1 MTERSISGISERKP
15 YVFLDIC
22 FCFNIFLITNTDYC
36 LLLVWWVISC
46 HTGAHSTCIPSISWD
61 HCSTCELLTDDGKV
75 TGNYPESVL
84 GVAISLMLALSVR
97 ATNSL
102 YQEVLHLWHFI
113 KPQESA
119 TQGSLIPISRQAQTK
134 LEVCLYSFLWSPDA
148 EAVLVAMSCFRHLC
162 EEADIRCSV
171 DELPVHTVLPNYNTF
186 MEFASVSNM
195 MATGQQ

>member
-1 MTERSISGISERKP
+1 MESHFLSRINTFERMPSNSCDQCKLFNDDVRLQETIFPVEKFI
-15 YVFLDIC
+15 YVMMLWC
-22 FCFNIFLITNTDYC
+22 FIT
-36 LLLVWWVISC
+36 
-46 HTGAHSTCIPSISWD
+46 
-61 HCSTCELLTDDGKV
+61 
-75 TGNYPESVL
+75 
-84 GVAISLMLALSVR
+84 
-97 ATNSL
+97 
-102 YQEVLHLWHFI
+102 
-113 KPQESA
+113 PQESA

-195 MATGQQ
+195 MATGQ